1 MVPDW
6 KESLCTNLALIDAG
20 LFLHLR
26 GQNPCIRV
34 IGESSQKNS
43 HPMSQPAVQPTGQLI
58 SHPTNHPIR
67 QPTIKLDNQ
76 STNHHCRQK
85 KNMVNVRLMS
95 TLTQIVLMKILLS
108 LLCFLPIVFHSH
120 NCISSPHS
128 YFNHRHSYMFRK
140 GILFDLDIVYSFMVI
155 VNLFILHID
164 VFTIST
170 RRYYFTHFYYQTVK
184 EYARLAKNLK
194 VLILLVGQLNWWYVK
209 TTLDTLKVAF
219 ARGWLCYYII
229 LSK

>member
-1 MVPDW
+1 
-6 KESLCTNLALIDAG
+6 
-20 LFLHLR
+20 
-26 GQNPCIRV
+26 
-34 IGESSQKNS
+34 
-43 HPMSQPAVQPTGQLI
+43 MSQPAVQPTGQLI
-58 SHPTNHPIR
+58 SQPTNHPIR

-155 VNLFILHID
+155 VNLI
-164 VFTIST
+164 
-170 RRYYFTHFYYQTVK
+170 YFTYRCVYHIHEKILFYTF
-184 EYARLAKNLK
+184 
-194 VLILLVGQLNWWYVK
+194 LLSDCKRV
-209 TTLDTLKVAF
+209 
-219 ARGWLCYYII
+219 C
-229 LSK
+229 